1 MNAVYISLAA
11 VAVVAAFVFAM
22 GRRGRGRDRAM
33 RRLLDA
39 ADALE
44 ERLRTARQEIEAITG
59 EDAHDPVR
67 DALKEM
73 LRQRLWLREHGR
85 TATLAELDKVRVS
98 IEDARSRIDHQLV
111 QIERARGA

>member
-1 MNAVYISLAA
+1 MNAVHISFAA
-11 VAVVAAFVFAM
+11 VLVVAVFVFM
-22 GRRGRGRDRAM
+22 MRRRGSARERAM
-33 RRLLDA
+33 SQLLDA
-39 ADALE
+39 ADGLE

-59 EDAHDPVR
+59 DEADPVR

-85 TATLAELDKVRVS
+85 AATITELDRVRAS
-98 IEDARSRIDHQLV
+98 IEDARVRIDQQLL